1 MSSSSATILQHVSH
15 IAARVQAIAHRL
27 DAVSE
32 DLADLRQSMGGGD
45 AIVKPD
51 DLVSLREDIKRDV
64 IRERAMMEASLEHRI
79 DQQITRHMPDASAG
93 LARVEGR
100 LDAPENRVSGLASG
114 RPTTA
119 SRQKAAAAA
128 E

>member
-1 MSSSSATILQHVSH
+1 MTSAAFGSLGP
-15 IAARVQAIAHRL
+15 
-27 DAVSE
+27 
-32 DLADLRQSMGGGD
+32 DLRRGPRS
-45 AIVKPD
+45 
-51 DLVSLREDIKRDV
+51 R
-64 IRERAMMEASLEHRI
+64 IRTTGLDSPSLEHRI

-100 LDAPENRVSGLASG
+100 LDALENRVSGLGSG

-119 SRQKAAAAA
+119 SRQKAAGSA

>member
-1 MSSSSATILQHVSH
+1 MSSSIPTILQHVSH

-100 LDAPENRVSGLASG
+100 LDALENRVSGLGSG